1 MEAGKSSASRGGQRK
16 FLIGGILILAAV
28 VYLIGSSLMSPG
40 GSQYFLTVSELLDRK
55 VEMVNKQVRIS
66 GVVLGDS
73 IRYDAQTLD
82 ISFTVAHIP
91 ADNAEIERMGGLAAV
106 LNAAAH
112 DDSLPRLNVVYNGV
126 KPDLLK
132 DEAQA
137 IMTGRLDENGV
148 FHAEELLL
156 KCPTKYEEAV
166 PRASQ
171 QMSDAITTTEAILK
185 NSSTVCHCCFLLV
198 WLTCA
203 IG

>member
-1 MEAGKSSASRGGQRK
+1 MEAGKPPASRGGQLK
-16 FLIGGILILAAV
+16 FIIGGVLILVAV
-28 VYLIGSSLMSPG
+28 VYLIGSSLLSPG

-55 VEMVNKQVRIS
+55 AEMVNKQVRIS

-73 IRYDAQTLD
+73 IQYNSQTLD
-82 ISFTVAHIP
+82 IAFTVAHIP

-112 DDSLPRLNVVYNGV
+112 DNSLPRLNVVYNGV

-166 PRASQ
+166 PEQAS
-171 QMSDAITTTEAILK
+171 K
-185 NSSTVCHCCFLLV
+185 
-198 WLTCA
+198 
-203 IG
+203 